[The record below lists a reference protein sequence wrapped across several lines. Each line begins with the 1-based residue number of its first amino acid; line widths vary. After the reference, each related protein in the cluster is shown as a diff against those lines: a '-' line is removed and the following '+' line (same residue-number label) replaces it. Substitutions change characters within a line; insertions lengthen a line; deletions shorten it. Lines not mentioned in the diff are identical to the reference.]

1 MAADAGIR
9 LDYLSRIID
18 AIKSDKEL
26 ESILG
31 SPTDRHVVL
40 IVEGGR
46 FRFNALS
53 PFGENER
60 QYTEGE
66 KARAAEIVGGIIRA
80 HYPGTENLP
89 GVR

>member
-1 MAADAGIR
+1 MAAEAGIR

-31 SPTDRHVVL
+31 SPVEQHVVL
-40 IVEGGR
+40 LVEGGH
-46 FRFNALS
+46 FRFNSLT

-60 QYTEGE
+60 QYTEVD